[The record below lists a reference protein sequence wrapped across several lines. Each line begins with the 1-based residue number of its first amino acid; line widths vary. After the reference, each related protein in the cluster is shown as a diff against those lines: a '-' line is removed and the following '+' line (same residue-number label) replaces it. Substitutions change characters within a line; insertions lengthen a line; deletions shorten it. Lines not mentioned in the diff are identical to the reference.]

1 MSTYVLFMQGR
12 KKHPIRTH
20 FMLCCAVLYSNQIN
34 VWRQVHLNAQCT
46 WKSSL
51 LSKSS
56 LLPIKQHTHFI
67 TISME
72 STTNEQTQHMIRF
85 SQLLFLSFNAFVF
98 RSIVFFRIWPIANVH
113 TNFYLLIS
121 FMCCDAFMRMC

>member
-1 MSTYVLFMQGR
+1 MFCSCKEEKNTQFAL
-12 KKHPIRTH
+12 I
-20 FMLCCAVLYSNQIN
+20 LCCAVLYSNQIN